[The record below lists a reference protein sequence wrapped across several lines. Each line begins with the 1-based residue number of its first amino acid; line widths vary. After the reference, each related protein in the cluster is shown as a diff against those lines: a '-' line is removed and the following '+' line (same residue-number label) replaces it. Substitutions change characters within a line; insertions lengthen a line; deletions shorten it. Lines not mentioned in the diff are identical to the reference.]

1 MVRLDDI
8 SEIDAGTEPPEDDR
22 FTDLIA
28 EAENLEADCQAAI
41 VDIDLIVPF
50 SDYKPTIT
58 AEYRDEFI
66 EAYDADSPPEIYLYE
81 HEGQLIMSDD
91 YDTFALYKAVEAEQV
106 IAIIVGPYTPNPG
119 IQTVGDSFQL
129 TEAE

>member
-1 MVRLDDI
+1 MTGIKVDDG
-8 SEIDAGTEPPEDDR
+8 SDQEKNEAPEDDR

-28 EAENLEADCQAAI
+28 EAENLEIECQAAI
-41 VDIDLIVPF
+41 VDMELIVPF

-58 AEYRDEFI
+58 AEYRDEFL
-66 EAYDADSPPEIYLYE
+66 EAFDADSPPEIYLYE

-106 IAIIVGPYTPNPG
+106 IAIIIGPFTPNPG
-119 IQTVGDSFQL
+119 IQPVGDPYTLS
-129 TEAE
+129 E